1 MLYTLILLGFLLFAL
16 LLLFVIISAFLG
28 FLITKVPFVPTDKA
42 DIKFIVDKLQISSK
56 QVFYDLGSG
65 NGKVCFLVNKLSG
78 AQCVGFELTWW
89 THWWA
94 VIKSKF
100 IHHCQGFGG
109 QENQKTK
116 LQFKNQD
123 FFKVSWSEADFIYAY
138 LFPFLM
144 PKIQEK
150 FFSECKPGAVAIVR
164 DFPFP
169 HLKYSEKYFLPK
181 NHEIY
186 IYRK

>member
-16 LLLFVIISAFLG
+16 LLLFVIISAFFG
-28 FLITKVPFVPTDKA
+28 FLITKVPFVPTTKH
-42 DIKFIVDKLQISSK
+42 DIQFIVEKLKITSK
-56 QVFYDLGSG
+56 NIFYDLGSG

-78 AQCVGFELTWW
+78 AQCVGYELTWW
-89 THWWA
+89 THLWA

-100 IHHCQGFGG
+100 IHLRQGFGG

-116 LQFKNQD
+116 LQFKHQD
-123 FFKVSWSEADFIYAY
+123 FFKANWSEADFIYAY

-144 PKIQEK
+144 AKIEEK
-150 FFSECKPGAVAIVR
+150 FLAECKSGAVAIVR